1 MEINENMPEKKNNS
15 RFVIGG
21 IIILAALAFLFY
33 MTSENSIF
41 FITVDELYER
51 GDSIV
56 GQSVQITGAVI
67 GDTIVYDS
75 GKMEVRFTIAH
86 MPADQKLLEAE
97 GGLEAALLAA
107 VTDESRQK
115 LEILYYEPPPDL
127 LRDQAQAIITGKFGE
142 DGIFYAEELLLKC
155 PTRYEEAVPE
165 QTNK

>member
-1 MEINENMPEKKNNS
+1 MENNENMTEKRNNS
-15 RFVIGG
+15 KFIVGG
-21 IIILAALAFLFY
+21 IVILAALAFLFW

-67 GDTIVYDS
+67 GETIIYDS
-75 GKMEVRFTIAH
+75 DAMEVRFTIAH
-86 MPADQKLLEAE
+86 MPADQELLAAE
-97 GGLEAALLAA
+97 GGLEAALFAA

-115 LEILYYEPPPDL
+115 LEIIYYEPPPDL
-127 LRDQAQAIITGKFGE
+127 LKDQAQAIITGKFGE

-155 PTRYEEAVPE
+155 PTKYEEAVPE
-165 QTNK
+165 QAG